1 MVGAEAQDEGAAVRD
16 ENEGAGIPAERG
28 RPAQRE
34 CSRGGGG
41 GGGRPEAADVT
52 QDAADDE
59 DADDSADGEDLRKR
73 QLPFSNRGA
82 LLRFN
87 IEGRHTMV

>member
-1 MVGAEAQDEGAAVRD
+1 M
-16 ENEGAGIPAERG
+16 RG
-28 RPAQRE
+28 RAYRLNGVGLH
-34 CSRGGGG
+34 RGSVPGGG